1 MYIHEHSGHHQAA
14 IALEKA
20 FRDQR
25 PLRVQCLLVDALRYT
40 HPILE
45 KFIRRT
51 YLEIIKKNP
60 QVWEYLYDNPLVLKS
75 TLKLKKAVQQAHS
88 RRLEKLIS
96 KFDPTDVVCT
106 QAFPCGII
114 SDFKTTRD
122 FKAPLYAVLTDYL
135 PHSYWLK
142 ENVARYFVPCKEAKE
157 RLIAMGVFETHIS
170 ITGIPIEAAPAN
182 PKTKIAAFSKEKATP
197 LILVMGGSQGLGP
210 IEKIVLEL
218 DCLEENFE
226 IIVLTGKNKK
236 LFGQLNHLKK
246 KLLKKLR
253 AIAYTE
259 NVMPYFKLASVLVSK
274 PGGLTIAQALAS
286 KVPLIFINPIPG
298 QEANNAF
305 FLLKNQAALEARSEK
320 EVAQHVGQLLR
331 FPAKMRLMKRNM
343 GRLAY
348 PAAASDI
355 VRQILNQRRPADG

>member
-142 ENVARYFVPCKEAKE
+142 
-157 RLIAMGVFETHIS
+157 
-170 ITGIPIEAAPAN
+170 
-182 PKTKIAAFSKEKATP
+182 
-197 LILVMGGSQGLGP
+197 
-210 IEKIVLEL
+210 
-218 DCLEENFE
+218 
-226 IIVLTGKNKK
+226 
-236 LFGQLNHLKK
+236 
-246 KLLKKLR
+246 
-253 AIAYTE
+253 
-259 NVMPYFKLASVLVSK
+259 
-274 PGGLTIAQALAS
+274 
-286 KVPLIFINPIPG
+286 
-298 QEANNAF
+298 
-305 FLLKNQAALEARSEK
+305 
-320 EVAQHVGQLLR
+320 
-331 FPAKMRLMKRNM
+331 
-343 GRLAY
+343 
-348 PAAASDI
+348 
-355 VRQILNQRRPADG
+355 